1 MKNKKHILSKQELEK
16 TKRLNSILELS
27 KNVFDREKRKAVSF
41 DDFLKLTIHEQRN
54 AFRDIF
60 QLIYD
65 MVHYYVP
72 KGKDDYPISKNSI
85 GFLKYD
91 FSKLLE
97 KDVDNPFFSDRLFA
111 NRFMKL
117 INTFKIGTQKNR
129 IYLFEGPP
137 GSGKSTFL
145 KNFLYKLEEY
155 SKMNQ
160 GVLWKT
166 NWQIDLNKI
175 NNVNELKNI
184 KELKTIIENSEVSNI
199 PSKKIVFSCPNHD
212 HPILQI
218 PKKYRREFLDK
229 FLPDN
234 KFKKELFTKTEYNWV
249 FKEEHCSICNSL
261 HHALLNNIDNPEDI
275 YQMIYAKPVLFN
287 RQMGQGVS
295 VFNPVDP
302 IFNQNIRNKKLQEQ
316 LDTAFS
322 KRIVDFVFSYLAR
335 TNNGVYA
342 LMDIKE
348 NNIERLLRLHGI
360 ISDGVHKVDLIDEH
374 VKSFFLGL
382 VNPSDKQHYENIPSF
397 KDRITNIKIP
407 YILDYNTEVA
417 IYKNKFGKGICKL
430 FLPNVLENFAKII
443 VATRLNKDTKAIKS
457 WIPNPVLY
465 QKYTDKDLLLLK
477 MDIYTGT
484 IPDWLSDEDINKLTY
499 NVRSEIINDSAVEGM
514 NGVSGR
520 QSISIFEN
528 LLSKYKNTKKLISQE
543 IITEFAKE
551 NEVINKNLANGFM
564 ESLGRL
570 YDYHILQQVKESSF
584 YYNKDLINNKISDY
598 LFAINF
604 EIGDEKVSPYTQNTI
619 TISENF
625 FDEIETAIVGK
636 TAITNKKIEFRK
648 DQQKKYITHTL
659 SQEIKIK
666 NKKITET
673 KQFEELF
680 DKYSK
685 TLRDK
690 LLGPLFKNSSFRRA
704 VIDYGSKEFKTY
716 DNKLKQDVEHLI
728 KNLIKKYKYH
738 KESAKQIVIYLIDKK
753 TNV

>member
-1 MKNKKHILSKQELEK
+1 
-16 TKRLNSILELS
+16 
-27 KNVFDREKRKAVSF
+27 
-41 DDFLKLTIHEQRN
+41 
-54 AFRDIF
+54 
-60 QLIYD
+60 
-65 MVHYYVP
+65 
-72 KGKDDYPISKNSI
+72 
-85 GFLKYD
+85 
-91 FSKLLE
+91 
-97 KDVDNPFFSDRLFA
+97 
-111 NRFMKL
+111 
-117 INTFKIGTQKNR
+117 
-129 IYLFEGPP
+129 
-137 GSGKSTFL
+137 
-145 KNFLYKLEEY
+145 
-155 SKMNQ
+155 
-160 GVLWKT
+160 
-166 NWQIDLNKI
+166 
-175 NNVNELKNI
+175 
-184 KELKTIIENSEVSNI
+184 
-199 PSKKIVFSCPNHD
+199 
-212 HPILQI
+212 
-218 PKKYRREFLDK
+218 
-229 FLPDN
+229 
-234 KFKKELFTKTEYNWV
+234 
-249 FKEEHCSICNSL
+249 
-261 HHALLNNIDNPEDI
+261 
-275 YQMIYAKPVLFN
+275 
-287 RQMGQGVS
+287 
-295 VFNPVDP
+295 
-302 IFNQNIRNKKLQEQ
+302 
-316 LDTAFS
+316 
-322 KRIVDFVFSYLAR
+322 
-335 TNNGVYA
+335 
-342 LMDIKE
+342 
-348 NNIERLLRLHGI
+348 
-360 ISDGVHKVDLIDEH
+360 
-374 VKSFFLGL
+374 
-382 VNPSDKQHYENIPSF
+382 
-397 KDRITNIKIP
+397 
-407 YILDYNTEVA
+407 
-417 IYKNKFGKGICKL
+417 
-430 FLPNVLENFAKII
+430 
-443 VATRLNKDTKAIKS
+443 
-457 WIPNPVLY
+457 
-465 QKYTDKDLLLLK
+465 

-619 TISENF
+619 IISENF